1 MSMEKLKRAM
11 QLIQECIDEY
21 QGEEAEEGD
30 MSSDD
35 SYDDSIDSDSES
47 MSGNDKV
54 KMAAALMKRA

>member
-1 MSMEKLKRAM
+1 M